1 MAINVDYVYK
11 TVLSILNKEQRGNIT
26 PDEFNKVATQVQLD
40 IFERYF
46 DDLNQQIRVDQ
57 TSREYADRVLD
68 VDEKIAVFKVRGD
81 CDHLGNG
88 VFRLPVSYNGTS
100 TNGTAVYKLGVVTYN
115 DPSIGDS
122 VEIERLTSK
131 QFYENQRSDLTRS
144 SRNFPTYI
152 YENETQTDR
161 KTITVSPSTI
171 TNNVVAD
178 FIRKPKDVK
187 WSYNTGTL
195 GQLLYN
201 SSFSVDF
208 ELNGSETVNVI
219 TRILAYSGVILEDPQ
234 IVQVAAS
241 KTQQDEIN
249 QKS

>member
-46 DDLNQQIRVDQ
+46 DDLNQQVIVDQ
-57 TSREYADRVLD
+57 TSREYANRVLD
-68 VDEKIAVFKVRGD
+68 VDEKIAVFKVRGG

-144 SRNFPTYI
+144 SRNFPTYV
-152 YENETQTDR
+152 YENETQTNR

-171 TNNVVAD
+171 TSGVVAD
-178 FIRKPKDVK
+178 FIRKPRDVEWK
-187 WSYNTGTL
+187 YQVGTL
-195 GQLLYN
+195 GQLLY
-201 SSFSVDF
+201 STASIDF
-208 ELNGSETVNVI
+208 ELNVSETVNVI

>member
-46 DDLNQQIRVDQ
+46 DDLNQQIKVGQ

-81 CDHLGNG
+81 CNHLGNG
-88 VFRLPVSYNGTS
+88 VFKLPVSYNGVSTS
-100 TNGTAVYKLGVVTYN
+100 GTAVYKLGVVTYN
-115 DPSIGDS
+115 DPDIGDS
-122 VEIERLTSK
+122 VEVERLTSK

-144 SRNFPTYI
+144 SRNFPTYV
-152 YENETQTDR
+152 YENETNTNR
-161 KTITVSPSTI
+161 KTIKVSPSTI

-178 FIRKPKDVK
+178 FIRKPKNVEWK
-187 WSYNTGTL
+187 YQTGTL
-195 GQLLYN
+195 GQLLYSTE
-201 SSFSVDF
+201 SSDF
-208 ELNGSETVNVI
+208 ELNASETVNVI

-241 KTQQDEIN
+241 KTQQDEVN